1 MQAGSTVYLDECY
14 FTFSNFP
21 PPVPIPRTL
30 VFGAS

>member
-14 FTFSNFP
+14 FTFSYFP
-21 PPVPIPRTL
+21 PEPIPRTL